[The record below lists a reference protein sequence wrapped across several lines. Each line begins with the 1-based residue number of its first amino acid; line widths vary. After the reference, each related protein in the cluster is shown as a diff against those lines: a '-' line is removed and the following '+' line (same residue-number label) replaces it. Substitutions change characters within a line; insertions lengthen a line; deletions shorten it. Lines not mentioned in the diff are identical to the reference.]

1 MQSPPLALILAER
14 ALSVKT
20 QSLSPEIIASA
31 KIAMSD
37 TIGVTLLGASS
48 DTAEIARQ
56 AAAITEQEGTATI
69 LGTTLRANQL
79 DAAFANAV
87 AGHAFDYDD
96 FTELF
101 GGHPS
106 VPILP
111 GLLAVGETTSATGI
125 ELIRAYIIGVELET
139 RLALGVHFQH
149 YEKGWHPTSTLGVF
163 GAATGCAYLLN
174 LDATQTAQAI
184 AIAASNASGI
194 KANFGTMTKPLH
206 IGQCARSGVLAA
218 QLAAKGFTANPHA
231 LEAPQGF
238 LDVYNGPGNYSIER
252 ILDKWFDPPLVL
264 SPGINL
270 KQFPCCGST
279 HPAIFAA
286 IRLRERQRLDPK
298 LIRRIE
304 ILTHPRR
311 LPHTNQPHPQTS
323 LESKFSIQYCV
334 ARALVDGQVTLAD
347 FENAAW
353 EQANITRL
361 LSITQVGE
369 HSDMVKLESGT
380 FGAQV
385 NITLENQEQISERI
399 DHGGGRGPDNPMTD
413 TERRNKFVDCASRT
427 LPNAQVSRLF
437 DTLEQLERVHSISK
451 LVELARAESKEN

>member
-1 MQSPPLALILAER
+1 MQGPPLALILAER

-163 GAATGCAYLLN
+163 GAAAGCAYLLN

-286 IRLRERQRLDPK
+286 IRLRERQRLDHK

-334 ARALVDGQVTLAD
+334 ARALVDGQVSLAD

-353 EQANITRL
+353 EQTNITRL

-385 NITLENQEQISERI
+385 NITLENKEQISERI
-399 DHGGGRGPDNPMTD
+399 DHGGGRGPNNPMTD

-451 LVELARAESKEN
+451 LVELARAESNEN

>member
-1 MQSPPLALILAER
+1 MTQQKSLAKPPLLQNKK
-14 ALSVKT
+14 V
-20 QSLSPEIIASA
+20 
-31 KIAMSD
+31 
-37 TIGVTLLGASS
+37 
-48 DTAEIARQ
+48 
-56 AAAITEQEGTATI
+56 TATI

-163 GAATGCAYLLN
+163 GAAAGCAYLLN

-286 IRLRERQRLDPK
+286 IRLRERQRLDHK

-353 EQANITRL
+353 EQTNITRL

-385 NITLENQEQISERI
+385 NITLENPGADQ
-399 DHGGGRGPDNPMTD
+399 
-413 TERRNKFVDCASRT
+413 
-427 LPNAQVSRLF
+427 
-437 DTLEQLERVHSISK
+437 
-451 LVELARAESKEN
+451 

>member
-111 GLLAVGETTSATGI
+111 GLLAVGETTGATGI

-163 GAATGCAYLLN
+163 GAAAGCAYLLN

-286 IRLRERQRLDPK
+286 IRLRERQRFDHK
-298 LIRRIE
+298 RIRRIE

-334 ARALVDGQVTLAD
+334 ARALVDGQVTLGD

-353 EQANITRL
+353 EQTNITRL

-399 DHGGGRGPDNPMTD
+399 DHGGGRGPNNPMTD

-427 LPNAQVSRLF
+427 LPDAQVSRLF

-451 LVELARAESKEN
+451 LVELARAESNEN

>member
-1 MQSPPLALILAER
+1 MQGPPLALILAER
-14 ALSVKT
+14 ALSVKA
-20 QSLSPEIIASA
+20 QSLSPEIIAAA
-31 KIAMSD
+31 KIAISD

-111 GLLAVGETTSATGI
+111 SLLAVGETTGATGI
-125 ELIRAYIIGVELET
+125 ELIRAYIMGVELET

-163 GAATGCAYLLN
+163 GAAAGCAYLLN

-218 QLAAKGFTANPHA
+218 QLAAKGFTANLQA

-238 LDVYNGPGNYSIER
+238 LDVYNGPGNYSIDR

-286 IRLRERQRLDPK
+286 IRLRERQRLDHGR
-298 LIRRIE
+298 IRSIE

-311 LPHTNQPHPQTS
+311 LPHTNQPRPHTS

-334 ARALVDGQVTLAD
+334 ARALVDGQVTLAH

-353 EQANITRL
+353 EQPNITRL

-385 NITLENQEQISERI
+385 NITLENNEQISERI
-399 DHGGGRGPDNPMTD
+399 DHGGGRGPENPMSD
-413 TERRNKFVDCASRT
+413 TERRNKFVDCARRT

-437 DTLEQLERVHSISK
+437 DTLEQLEQIHSISK
-451 LVELARAESKEN
+451 LVELARAKSNEN

>member
-20 QSLSPEIIASA
+20 QSLSAEIIASA

-163 GAATGCAYLLN
+163 GAAAGCAYLLN

-286 IRLRERQRLDPK
+286 IRLRERQRLDHK

-353 EQANITRL
+353 EQTNITRL

>member
-56 AAAITEQEGTATI
+56 ATAITEQEGTATI

-163 GAATGCAYLLN
+163 GAAAGCAYLLN

-286 IRLRERQRLDPK
+286 IRLRERQRLDHK

-353 EQANITRL
+353 EQTNITRL

-427 LPNAQVSRLF
+427 LPDAQVSRLF

-451 LVELARAESKEN
+451 LVELARAESNEN

>member
-1 MQSPPLALILAER
+1 MQGPPLALILAER

-48 DTAEIARQ
+48 NTAEIARQ

-163 GAATGCAYLLN
+163 GAAAGCAYLLN

-286 IRLRERQRLDPK
+286 IRLRERQRLDHK

-353 EQANITRL
+353 EQTNITRL

-437 DTLEQLERVHSISK
+437 DTLEQLERVNSISK
-451 LVELARAESKEN
+451 LVELARAESNEN

>member
-1 MQSPPLALILAER
+1 MQGPPLALILAER

-56 AAAITEQEGTATI
+56 ATAITEQEGPATI

-163 GAATGCAYLLN
+163 GAAAGCAYLLN

-286 IRLRERQRLDPK
+286 IRLRERQRLDHK

-311 LPHTNQPHPQTS
+311 LPHTNQPHPHTS

-353 EQANITRL
+353 EQTNITRL

-451 LVELARAESKEN
+451 LVELARAESNEN

>member
-1 MQSPPLALILAER
+1 MQGPPLALILAER

-111 GLLAVGETTSATGI
+111 GLLAVGETTGATGI

-163 GAATGCAYLLN
+163 GAAAGCAHLLN

-286 IRLRERQRLDPK
+286 IRLRERQRLDHK

-353 EQANITRL
+353 EQTNITRL

-385 NITLENQEQISERI
+385 NITLENQEEISERI

-451 LVELARAESKEN
+451 LVELARAESNEN

>member
-1 MQSPPLALILAER
+1 
-14 ALSVKT
+14 
-20 QSLSPEIIASA
+20 
-31 KIAMSD
+31 MSD

-56 AAAITEQEGTATI
+56 ATAITEQEGPATI
-69 LGTTLRANQL
+69 LDTTLRANQL

-163 GAATGCAYLLN
+163 GAAAGCAYLLN

-286 IRLRERQRLDPK
+286 IRLRERQRLDHK
-298 LIRRIE
+298 RIRRIE

-353 EQANITRL
+353 EQTNITRL

-427 LPNAQVSRLF
+427 LPDAQVSRLF

-451 LVELARAESKEN
+451 LVELARAESNEN

>member
-1 MQSPPLALILAER
+1 MQGPPLALILAER

-163 GAATGCAYLLN
+163 GAAAGCAYLLN

-286 IRLRERQRLDPK
+286 IRLRERQRLDHK

-353 EQANITRL
+353 EQTNITRL

>member
-1 MQSPPLALILAER
+1 MQGPPLALILAER

-56 AAAITEQEGTATI
+56 ATAITEQEGTATI

-111 GLLAVGETTSATGI
+111 GLLAVGETTGATGI

-163 GAATGCAYLLN
+163 GAAAGCAYLLN
-174 LDATQTAQAI
+174 LDTTQTAQAI

-286 IRLRERQRLDPK
+286 IRLRERQRLDHK
-298 LIRRIE
+298 RIRRIE

-353 EQANITRL
+353 EQTNITRL

-451 LVELARAESKEN
+451 LVELARAESNEN

>member
-56 AAAITEQEGTATI
+56 ATAITEQEGPATI

-163 GAATGCAYLLN
+163 GAAAGCAYLLN

-286 IRLRERQRLDPK
+286 IRLRERQRLDHK

-353 EQANITRL
+353 EQTNITRL

-451 LVELARAESKEN
+451 LVELARAESKQN

>member
-1 MQSPPLALILAER
+1 MQGPPLALILAER

-163 GAATGCAYLLN
+163 GAAAGCAYLLN

-353 EQANITRL
+353 EQTNITRL

-451 LVELARAESKEN
+451 LVELARAESNEN

>member
-1 MQSPPLALILAER
+1 MQGPPLALILAER

-163 GAATGCAYLLN
+163 GAAAGCAYLLN

-286 IRLRERQRLDPK
+286 IRLRERQRLDHK

-304 ILTHPRR
+304 VLTHPRR

-353 EQANITRL
+353 EQTNITRL

-451 LVELARAESKEN
+451 LVELARAESNEN

>member
-1 MQSPPLALILAER
+1 MQGPPLALILAER

-163 GAATGCAYLLN
+163 GAAAGCAYLLN

-286 IRLRERQRLDPK
+286 IRLRERQRLDHK

-353 EQANITRL
+353 EQTNITRL

-427 LPNAQVSRLF
+427 LPNAQVLRLF

-451 LVELARAESKEN
+451 LVELARAESNEN

>member
-1 MQSPPLALILAER
+1 MQGPPLALILAER

-20 QSLSPEIIASA
+20 QSLSAEIIASA

-79 DAAFANAV
+79 DAAFANAI

-111 GLLAVGETTSATGI
+111 GLLAVGETTGATGI

-163 GAATGCAYLLN
+163 GAAAGCAYLLN

-286 IRLRERQRLDPK
+286 IRLRERQRLDHK

-353 EQANITRL
+353 EQTNITRL

-399 DHGGGRGPDNPMTD
+399 DHGGGRGPNNPMTD

-437 DTLEQLERVHSISK
+437 DTLEQLERVHSIST
-451 LVELARAESKEN
+451 LVELARAESNEN

>member
-1 MQSPPLALILAER
+1 MPSQPLALILAER
-14 ALSVKT
+14 ALGMNT
-20 QSLSPEIIASA
+20 QSLSPELIARA
-31 KIAMSD
+31 KIAISD

-48 DTAEIARQ
+48 DTAQIARQ
-56 AAAITEQEGTATI
+56 AASITQKHGPATI
-69 LGTTLRANQL
+69 LGTTLRASEP
-79 DAAFANAV
+79 DAAFANGI

-106 VPILP
+106 IPILP
-111 GLLAVGETTSATGI
+111 SLLAVGETTGATGI
-125 ELIRAYIIGVELET
+125 ELIRAYIMGVEVET

-163 GAATGCAYLLN
+163 GAAAGCAYLLN

-184 AIAASNASGI
+184 AIAASSASGI

-218 QLAAKGFTANPHA
+218 RLAANGFTANPQA

-238 LDVYNGPGNYSIER
+238 LEVYNGPGNYSIKR

-264 SPGINL
+264 SPGISL

-286 IRLRERQRLDPK
+286 IRLRKRQRLDHCR
-298 LIRRIE
+298 IRSIE

-311 LPHTNQPHPQTS
+311 LPHTNQPRPHTS

-353 EQANITRL
+353 EQTNITRL
-361 LSITQVGE
+361 LAITQVGE
-369 HSDMVKLESGT
+369 HPDMVKLESGT

-385 NITLENQEQISERI
+385 NITLDNNEQISERI
-399 DHGGGRGPDNPMTD
+399 DHGGGRGPENPMTD

-427 LPNAQVSRLF
+427 LPNAQVLRLF
-437 DTLEQLERVHSISK
+437 DTLEQLERIESISK
-451 LVELARAESKEN
+451 LVELARPEPNEN

>member
-1 MQSPPLALILAER
+1 MQGPPLALILAER

-48 DTAEIARQ
+48 NTAEIARQ

-163 GAATGCAYLLN
+163 GAAAGCAYLLN

-286 IRLRERQRLDPK
+286 IRLRERQRLDHK

-353 EQANITRL
+353 EQTNITRL

-427 LPNAQVSRLF
+427 LPDAQVSRLF

-451 LVELARAESKEN
+451 LVELARAESNEN

>member
-1 MQSPPLALILAER
+1 MQGPPLALILAER

-111 GLLAVGETTSATGI
+111 GLLAVGETTRATGS

-163 GAATGCAYLLN
+163 GAAAGCAYLLN

-286 IRLRERQRLDPK
+286 IRLRERQRLDHK
-298 LIRRIE
+298 RIRRIE
-304 ILTHPRR
+304 ILTQPRR

-353 EQANITRL
+353 EQTNITRL

-385 NITLENQEQISERI
+385 NIPLENQEQISERI

-451 LVELARAESKEN
+451 LVELARAESNEN

>member
-1 MQSPPLALILAER
+1 MQGPPLALILAER

-163 GAATGCAYLLN
+163 GAAAGCAYLLN

-353 EQANITRL
+353 EQTNITRL

-437 DTLEQLERVHSISK
+437 DTLEQLERVHSISN
-451 LVELARAESKEN
+451 LVELARAESNEN

>member
-1 MQSPPLALILAER
+1 MQGPPLALILAER

-48 DTAEIARQ
+48 NTAEIARQ

-111 GLLAVGETTSATGI
+111 GLLAVGETTGATGI

-163 GAATGCAYLLN
+163 GAAAGCAYLLN

-286 IRLRERQRLDPK
+286 IRLRERQRLDHK

-353 EQANITRL
+353 EQTNITRL

-385 NITLENQEQISERI
+385 NITLENREQISERI

-451 LVELARAESKEN
+451 LVELARAESNEN

>member
-1 MQSPPLALILAER
+1 MQGPPLALILAER

-163 GAATGCAYLLN
+163 GAAAGCAYLLN

-286 IRLRERQRLDPK
+286 IRLRERQRLDDK
-298 LIRRIE
+298 RIRRVE

-353 EQANITRL
+353 EQTNITRL

-451 LVELARAESKEN
+451 LVELARAESNEN

>member
-1 MQSPPLALILAER
+1 MQGPPLALILAER

-20 QSLSPEIIASA
+20 QSLSAEIIASA

-96 FTELF
+96 FTELVA
-101 GGHPS
+101 GHPA

-111 GLLAVGETTSATGI
+111 GLVAVGETTSATGI

-163 GAATGCAYLLN
+163 GAAAGCAYLLN
-174 LDATQTAQAI
+174 LDTTHTAQAI

-286 IRLRERQRLDPK
+286 IRLRERQRLDHK

-353 EQANITRL
+353 EQTNITRL

-451 LVELARAESKEN
+451 LVELARAESNEN

>member
-111 GLLAVGETTSATGI
+111 GLLAVGETTGATGI

-163 GAATGCAYLLN
+163 GAAAGCAYLLN

-286 IRLRERQRLDPK
+286 IRLRERQRLDHK
-298 LIRRIE
+298 RIRRIE

-311 LPHTNQPHPQTS
+311 LPHTNQPHPHTS

-353 EQANITRL
+353 EQTNITRL

-437 DTLEQLERVHSISK
+437 DTLEQLERVHSIAN
-451 LVELARAESKEN
+451 LVELARAESNEN

>member
-1 MQSPPLALILAER
+1 MQGPPLALILAER

-163 GAATGCAYLLN
+163 GAAAGCAYLLN

-286 IRLRERQRLDPK
+286 IRLRERQRLDHK
-298 LIRRIE
+298 RIRRIE

-311 LPHTNQPHPQTS
+311 LPHTNQPHPHTS

-353 EQANITRL
+353 EQTNITRL

-437 DTLEQLERVHSISK
+437 DSLELLVRVQSISI
-451 LVELARAESKEN
+451 LVDLARAESNEN

>member
-111 GLLAVGETTSATGI
+111 GLLAVGETTGATGI

-163 GAATGCAYLLN
+163 GAAAGCAYLLN
-174 LDATQTAQAI
+174 LDTTQTAQAI

-238 LDVYNGPGNYSIER
+238 LDVYNGPGNYSIDR

-286 IRLRERQRLDPK
+286 IRLRERQRLDHK

-334 ARALVDGQVTLAD
+334 ARALVDGQITLAD

-353 EQANITRL
+353 EQTNITRL

-427 LPNAQVSRLF
+427 LPDAQVSRLF

-451 LVELARAESKEN
+451 LVELARAESNEN

>member
-1 MQSPPLALILAER
+1 MQGPPLALILAER

-56 AAAITEQEGTATI
+56 AAAITKQEGTATI

-111 GLLAVGETTSATGI
+111 GLLAVGETTGATGI

-163 GAATGCAYLLN
+163 GAAAGCAYLLN
-174 LDATQTAQAI
+174 LDATQTTQAI

-286 IRLRERQRLDPK
+286 IRLRERQRLDHK

-353 EQANITRL
+353 EQTNITRL

-451 LVELARAESKEN
+451 LVELARAESNEN

>member
-1 MQSPPLALILAER
+1 MQGPPLALILAER

-163 GAATGCAYLLN
+163 GAAAGCAYLLN

-286 IRLRERQRLDPK
+286 IRLRERQRLDHK

-353 EQANITRL
+353 EQTNITRL

-427 LPNAQVSRLF
+427 LPDAQVSRLF

-451 LVELARAESKEN
+451 LVELARAESNEN

>member
-14 ALSVKT
+14 ALGVNT
-20 QSLSPEIIASA
+20 RSLSPEIITAA
-31 KIAMSD
+31 KIAISD

-48 DTAEIARQ
+48 DTAQISRQ
-56 AAAITEQEGTATI
+56 AASITKQEGTATI
-69 LGTTLRANQL
+69 LGTILRANEL
-79 DAAFANAV
+79 DAAFANGV

-111 GLLAVGETTSATGI
+111 GLLAVGETTGATGM
-125 ELIRAYIIGVELET
+125 ELIRAYIIGVEVET

-163 GAATGCAYLLN
+163 GAAAGCAYLSN

-194 KANFGTMTKPLH
+194 KANFSTMTKPLH

-218 QLAAKGFTANPHA
+218 KLAAKGFTANPHA

-264 SPGINL
+264 SPGISL

-286 IRLRERQRLDPK
+286 IRLRERQQLDHGR
-298 LIRRIE
+298 IRSIE

-311 LPHTNQPHPQTS
+311 LPHTNQPCPHTS

-353 EQANITRL
+353 EQTSIIRL
-361 LSITQVGE
+361 LGITQVGE

-380 FGAQV
+380 FGAQL
-385 NITLENQEQISERI
+385 NITLENNEQISERI
-399 DHGGGRGPDNPMTD
+399 DHGGGRGPDNPMSD
-413 TERRNKFVDCASRT
+413 TERRNKFIDCASRT

-437 DTLEQLERVHSISK
+437 DTLERLERVHSISK
-451 LVELARAESKEN
+451 LVELARSELNDN

>member
-1 MQSPPLALILAER
+1 MQGPPLALILAER

-48 DTAEIARQ
+48 NTAEIARQ

-111 GLLAVGETTSATGI
+111 GLLAVGETTGATGI

-163 GAATGCAYLLN
+163 GAAAGCAYLLN

-286 IRLRERQRLDPK
+286 IRLRERQRLDHK

-353 EQANITRL
+353 EQTNITRL

-451 LVELARAESKEN
+451 LVELARAESNEN

>member
-1 MQSPPLALILAER
+1 MQGPPLALILAER

-163 GAATGCAYLLN
+163 GAAAGCAYLLN

-286 IRLRERQRLDPK
+286 IRLRERQRLDHK
-298 LIRRIE
+298 RIRRIE

-353 EQANITRL
+353 EQTNITRL

-385 NITLENQEQISERI
+385 TITLENREQISERI

-427 LPNAQVSRLF
+427 LPDAQVSRLF

-451 LVELARAESKEN
+451 LVELARAESNEN

>member
-1 MQSPPLALILAER
+1 MCIRDRILAER

-56 AAAITEQEGTATI
+56 ATAITEQEGPATI
-69 LGTTLRANQL
+69 LDTTLRANQL

-111 GLLAVGETTSATGI
+111 GLLAVGETTGATGI

-163 GAATGCAYLLN
+163 GAAAGCAYLLN

-286 IRLRERQRLDPK
+286 IRLRERQRLDHK
-298 LIRRIE
+298 RIRRIE

-353 EQANITRL
+353 EQTNITRL

-399 DHGGGRGPDNPMTD
+399 DHGGGRGPNNPMTD

-427 LPNAQVSRLF
+427 LPDAQVSRLF

-451 LVELARAESKEN
+451 LVELARAESNEN

>member
-1 MQSPPLALILAER
+1 MQGPPLALILAER

-20 QSLSPEIIASA
+20 QSLSAEIIASA

-163 GAATGCAYLLN
+163 GAAAGCAYLLN

-238 LDVYNGPGNYSIER
+238 LDVYNGPGNYSIDR

-286 IRLRERQRLDPK
+286 IRLRERQRLDHK
-298 LIRRIE
+298 RIRRIE

-353 EQANITRL
+353 EQTNITRL

-451 LVELARAESKEN
+451 LVELARAESNEN

>member
-111 GLLAVGETTSATGI
+111 GLLAVGETTGATGI

-163 GAATGCAYLLN
+163 GAAAGCAYLLN

-218 QLAAKGFTANPHA
+218 QLAAKGFTANPQA

-286 IRLRERQRLDPK
+286 IRLRERQRLDHK

-353 EQANITRL
+353 EQTNITRL

-385 NITLENQEQISERI
+385 NITLENQEEISERI

-427 LPNAQVSRLF
+427 LPDAQVSRLF

-451 LVELARAESKEN
+451 LVELARAESNEN